1 MGIVDS
7 NGTEVV
13 KYSYDVWGLPMFAT
27 EGSMASTLGK
37 ANPFRYRGYVY
48 DEETGLYYL
57 RSRYYNPEWGRFLN
71 ADVVLGT
78 DDLVSHNVYVYC
90 RNNPIDQID
99 ESGLWGDWI
108 GALATVAVAVVVA
121 AAVIAA
127 APVIAGAVGTT
138 AICLGAASL
147 ATTASTVA
155 NVACA
160 TVAVTTLACGV
171 NRGVEA
177 VTGENYGAKLMGE
190 EGYERFEIATTMAS
204 TAISM
209 APSYLPYPSTGRTI
223 PNNLKEQMKYRYAIQ
238 DKTRGKV
245 IIPYLKDSRMPGWMG
260 WQKYS
265 IYGDGVDIHYV
276 GHRFLPVRFDY
287 KIK

>member
-1 MGIVDS
+1 MAQAEI
-7 NGTEVV
+7 
-13 KYSYDVWGLPMFAT
+13 YSA
-27 EGSMASTLGK
+27 K
-37 ANPFRYRGYVY
+37 
-48 DEETGLYYL
+48 
-57 RSRYYNPEWGRFLN
+57 
-71 ADVVLGT
+71 
-78 DDLVSHNVYVYC
+78 
-90 RNNPIDQID
+90 
-99 ESGLWGDWI
+99 
-108 GALATVAVAVVVA
+108 
-121 AAVIAA
+121 
-127 APVIAGAVGTT
+127 
-138 AICLGAASL
+138 GAAKGQRKRQRTLKLMRKNWILYLFLLPAIAYIGVFHYGPMYGIQLAFRDFAPSL
-147 ATTASTVA
+147 GIWGSPFVGMKYFDMFFSSPRFSMLLSNTIILSVYNCLLYTSA